1 MSTAAQT
8 VLADLPATAS
18 WQEELYLHLHA
29 NPELSGHEVKTR
41 AIVAEKL
48 ASWGYEIVEVGG
60 GVIGVLRNGE
70 GPTVLYRADMDGLP
84 VTEATGLPYSS
95 KVITQ
100 DDEGNT
106 VGVMHACGH
115 DTHITTLLGAA
126 ELMAKHREAWSG
138 TYLPLFQPAEETVD
152 GAKGMVDAGLVN
164 AIPRP
169 DVALGQHVFGN
180 KAGHVCTHPGPT
192 MSYSDSIKVT
202 LYGQG
207 THGSCPDQG
216 VDPIL
221 LAANIIVRLQG
232 IVSRELKP
240 GTMGVVTCGALHAGT
255 KSNVIGDTAVL
266 SLNTRAYTLE
276 VRATIHAAIER
287 IIRAECAASNSPREP
302 EIVYYDQTPVTDND
316 AQVTAKVTAAF
327 VDFFGADA
335 VEDLGALAGSE
346 DFGQLPDAF
355 GIPYTY
361 WGLGGFEDPAS
372 APSNHS
378 ALFAPVIQP
387 TLNVGTQAAVVSVL
401 AYLGK

>member
-1 MSTAAQT
+1 MSTAAQR
-8 VLADLPATAS
+8 VLADLPATAK

-41 AIVAEKL
+41 AIVKEKL
-48 ASWGYEIVEVGG
+48 AAWGYEIVEVGG
-60 GVIGVLRNGE
+60 GVIGVLRNGD
-70 GPTVLYRADMDGLP
+70 GPTVLYRADMDALP
-84 VTEATGLPYSS
+84 VTEATGLPYAS
-95 KVITQ
+95 KVVTQ

-126 ELMAKHREAWSG
+126 ELMAANRDAWSG

-164 AIPRP
+164 VIPRP

-180 KAGHVCTHPGPT
+180 KTGHVATHAGPT

-202 LYGQG
+202 VYGQG
-207 THGSCPDQG
+207 THGSCPHQG
-216 VDPIL
+216 IDPIL
-221 LAANIIVRLQG
+221 LAAQIVVRLQG

-240 GTMGVVTCGALHAGT
+240 GTMGVVTVGALHAGT

-266 SLNTRAYTLE
+266 NLNTRAYTEE

-287 IIRAECAASNSPREP
+287 IVRAEAVASNSPKEP
-302 EIVYYDQTPVTDND
+302 EFVYYDQTPVTDND
-316 AQVTAKVTAAF
+316 PEVTAKVTNAF
-327 VDFFGADA
+327 VEFFGAEA

-355 GIPYTY
+355 GTPYTY
-361 WGLGGFEDPAS
+361 WGLGGFENPDT

-387 TLNVGTQAAVVSVL
+387 TLNTGTQAAVVSVL